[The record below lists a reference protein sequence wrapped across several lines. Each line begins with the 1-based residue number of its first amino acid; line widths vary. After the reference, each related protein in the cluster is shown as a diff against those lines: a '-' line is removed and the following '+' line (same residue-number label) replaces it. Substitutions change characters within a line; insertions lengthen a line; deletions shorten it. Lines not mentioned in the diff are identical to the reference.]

1 MASISSPHRSETA
14 AIWWRGA
21 AIWAAVE
28 VVSGRL
34 SAEVVSDSAAREVVL
49 VCGEGVGAIAV
60 HRRRLR
66 PLRRILHGDASS
78 TAQHRRRRS
87 IDDGIIHGAVSMTAS
102 STAQHPAWREICTS
116 VSPVSFPS
124 ARDLHGEGVS
134 SYHRST
140 FVVAHGVDRIGRR
153 YLRGFVVCFDLDAS
167 GGEMILGGGGR
178 GVELIILVEV
188 VSEHVAFYIK

>member
-1 MASISSPHRSETA
+1 VSFPILLRQREKRFHRSETA
-14 AIWWRGA
+14 SISSLHRSETTAIWWRGA

-66 PLRRILHGDASS
+66 PRRRILHGDASS

-87 IDDGIIHGAVSMTAS
+87 IDDGIVHGAT
-102 STAQHPAWREICTS
+102 QH
-116 VSPVSFPS
+116 
-124 ARDLHGEGVS
+124 
-134 SYHRST
+134 
-140 FVVAHGVDRIGRR
+140 
-153 YLRGFVVCFDLDAS
+153 
-167 GGEMILGGGGR
+167 
-178 GVELIILVEV
+178 
-188 VSEHVAFYIK
+188 